1 MNIWVGA
8 AVAAATGTLMI
19 PGPSSATA
27 TPRQAGNA
35 PVIAAVSARNDG
47 LESYTFALN
56 IDMAM
61 RTFPW
66 LHFKM
71 EGVGDY
77 RRGERYV
84 VHITQ
89 KPSFASKMR
98 EIDLSMI
105 DPTMWPRHFRYW
117 RTGEKNGDTIFLLEG
132 LKKQSPLKSAN
143 VALNPVTGAHWVDAT
158 YSDGMHVH
166 MNVTSNQ
173 VFGFLLPT
181 QLDANVEYPHMFP
194 LRADAS
200 FSNYSITEPPPPPA
214 APPSPAASASGSPIP
229 RRE

>member
-8 AVAAATGTLMI
+8 AVAVATGTLMV

-27 TPRQAGNA
+27 TPRQSGSA
-35 PVIAAVSARNDG
+35 PVIAAAYGRNDA
-47 LESYTFALN
+47 LQSYTFALN
-56 IDMAM
+56 INMAM

-77 RRGERYV
+77 RRGDHYL
-84 VHITQ
+84 VHITK
-89 KPSFASKMR
+89 KPRFASKMR

-105 DPTMWPRHFRYW
+105 DPTMWPGHYRYW
-117 RTGEKNGDTIFLLEG
+117 RTGERDGDTIFLLEG
-132 LKKQSPLKSAN
+132 LNKKSLLKSAT
-143 VALNPVTGAHWVDAT
+143 VALNPASGAHSVDAT
-158 YSDGMHVH
+158 YTDGMHVH

-181 QLDANVEYPHMFP
+181 QLNADVEYPHMFP
-194 LRADAS
+194 LSADAS
-200 FSNYSITEPPPPPA
+200 FSNYNITQPPLAPA
-214 APPSPAASASGSPIP
+214 APPTAAASDSPSP
-229 RRE
+229 PAE